1 MQINQN
7 DMEHIKDMM
16 QQGKMTADEAN
27 ICKVETQ
34 RVLLCVGTIPAS
46 VRKDLNA
53 GVKTGRLEH
62 KKRDGRKPEVFYKKG
77 FEHIANAERN
87 QYERDCVKAIAGVC
101 I

>member
-27 ICKVETQ
+27 IFKVETQ
-34 RVLLCVGTIPAS
+34 RVFLCVGTIPAS
-46 VRKDLNA
+46 VRKALNA
-53 GVKTGRLEH
+53 GVKSGRLEH
-62 KKRDGRKPEVFYKKG
+62 KKMDGRKPEVFYKKG
-77 FEHIANAERN
+77 FEHIANSERN